1 MIGGKL
7 LFLKEFLIFWIL
19 VKFKI
24 SFCMPSEE
32 WHLLAQEQCL
42 LRYSNFF
49 SFPNLFSISLNHD
62 LNLTC

>member
-32 WHLLAQEQCL
+32 RHLLAQEQCL

-49 SFPNLFSISLNHD
+49 PF
-62 LNLTC
+62 